1 MASRLTRIDR
11 RRLGLAGIALT
22 VVLFLAVNMLA
33 GTWLT
38 STRLDLTQDHLFTLS
53 TGTKDVLASI
63 QEPIDLRLYY
73 TKQLDE
79 LGPYF
84 SGHAKRVEELLAT
97 YQRLSH
103 GKVRLERLDPAPFS
117 PEEDLAVAEGL
128 EGLPVKD
135 DGTLAYFGLTGRNS
149 TDDTQAIRYLAPE
162 RANFLEYDLT
172 RMIADLANPKKPVV
186 AVLGDLPLVGTQFN
200 RYQPWKILDAMYQV
214 FDVRFLGGKQ
224 DKIDDDVQVLML
236 AQPHNVDPATLYAI
250 DQFVMRGGRV
260 LAFVDPLAEV
270 MAAGGGMNPME
281 NAEGDAVKAMEPL
294 LASWGVTIPDG
305 KVIGDRAA
313 AQRVSARIGGR
324 QIVVDYL
331 PWLALGQDQLAAN
344 DVVTGQLK
352 RLHLNSVGSIEARA
366 GATTTI
372 EPLVVSSPLAEE
384 IDVDK
389 IKTEPDPTKLL
400 AEFKAAGKPFTL
412 AARVTGPVKTAFP
425 KGPPEGVKTD
435 VPQLKEA
442 KQPLNLI
449 LVADAD
455 LLADATW
462 VRSQSLLGQDVDI
475 PIANNGDFAVNA
487 LDNLA
492 GTQGLISL
500 RGRGLTDRPF
510 EVVKAMERD
519 ASDKFQAK
527 EQELQTKIDATQKK
541 IRSLQDE
548 EQQSGVILTAAQ
560 QQEVETF
567 RGDMIKLREELRG
580 VQRQLRENVEH
591 LSTWVKIINIWA
603 VPVLIA
609 LIALGVAVY
618 RRLRIG
624 RGKRRGRLIGHR
636 MPGSIADAVMIT
648 DEGARTMSPKIFL
661 GLLVITVITSAA
673 AVVTAYRQPAAT
685 PVRYGDEPAFPGAAR
700 ESGRGRQDRADHAR
714 GLLQP
719 GARDRRPVVGGGAL
733 RLHGRQQARAR
744 PGRGARRHAP
754 DRGQDQDARPLRPD
768 PGRGR
773 QGQGRQIAS
782 APPRERRRQ
791 GPGGGADRQGASPA
805 DRHRAR
811 GHLPAPAG
819 RGAGLAGERRHPD
832 RAEGGR
838 LAGQAG
844 GRSRCRQC
852 PPGRDPARW
861 QPALCRDA
869 SGRGRRARFR
879 GPGRGR
885 EAEEGRQSRPAGRRL
900 RRRHLRRRQA
910 AQGPQLA
917 ERAPDRDRH
926 DLRWRR
932 ADGPAGQ
939 DRRPALGD
947 LRCPRGRSR
956 DVRQWRRAG
965 GRRPGRRGARDQGR
979 GWQDDRGRRRGRG
992 RDGCRSGRRG
1002 GRDGRPRL
1010 RPARTSRAS

>member
-1 MASRLTRIDR
+1 MASKLTRIDR
-11 RRLGLAGIALT
+11 RQLGLAGIVLT
-22 VVLFLAVNMLA
+22 VVLFLAVNLLA
-33 GTWLT
+33 GAYLT

-53 TGTKDVLASI
+53 KGTEDVLASI

-128 EGLPVKD
+128 EGLPIKD

-172 RMIADLANPKKPVV
+172 RMIDDLANPKKPVV
-186 AVLGDLPLVGTQFN
+186 AVLGDLPLVGSQFN
-200 RYQPWKILDAMYQV
+200 RYEPWKILDAMYQV

-236 AQPHNVDPATLYAI
+236 AQPHTVDPATLYAI

-281 NAEGDAVKAMEPL
+281 NPEGDAIKAMEPL
-294 LASWGVTIPDG
+294 FAAWGVTIPDG

-331 PWLALGQDQLAAN
+331 PWLALGQDDLAGN

-352 RLHLNSVGSIEARA
+352 RLHLNSVGSIEARP

-435 VPQLKEA
+435 TPQLKEA

-455 LLADATW
+455 LLADTTW
-462 VRSQSLLGQDVDI
+462 VRSQNLLGQDVDI

-510 EVVKAMERD
+510 EVVKAMERE
-519 ASDKFQAK
+519 AQDKFQAK

-591 LSTWVKIINIWA
+591 LSTWVKIVNIWA

-618 RRLRIG
+618 RRLRIA
-624 RGKRRGRLIGHR
+624 RG
-636 MPGSIADAVMIT
+636 T
-648 DEGARTMSPKIFL
+648 
-661 GLLVITVITSAA
+661 
-673 AVVTAYRQPAAT
+673 PAAT
-685 PVRYGDEPAFPGAAR
+685 
-700 ESGRGRQDRADHAR
+700 
-714 GLLQP
+714 
-719 GARDRRPVVGGGAL
+719 
-733 RLHGRQQARAR
+733 
-744 PGRGARRHAP
+744 
-754 DRGQDQDARPLRPD
+754 
-768 PGRGR
+768 
-773 QGQGRQIAS
+773 
-782 APPRERRRQ
+782 
-791 GPGGGADRQGASPA
+791 
-805 DRHRAR
+805 
-811 GHLPAPAG
+811 
-819 RGAGLAGERRHPD
+819 
-832 RAEGGR
+832 
-838 LAGQAG
+838 
-844 GRSRCRQC
+844 
-852 PPGRDPARW
+852 
-861 QPALCRDA
+861 
-869 SGRGRRARFR
+869 
-879 GPGRGR
+879 
-885 EAEEGRQSRPAGRRL
+885 
-900 RRRHLRRRQA
+900 
-910 AQGPQLA
+910 
-917 ERAPDRDRH
+917 
-926 DLRWRR
+926 
-932 ADGPAGQ
+932 
-939 DRRPALGD
+939 
-947 LRCPRGRSR
+947 
-956 DVRQWRRAG
+956 
-965 GRRPGRRGARDQGR
+965 
-979 GWQDDRGRRRGRG
+979 
-992 RDGCRSGRRG
+992 
-1002 GRDGRPRL
+1002 
-1010 RPARTSRAS
+1010 